1 MVELGY
7 LLNTLGMA
15 GQPTVMTE
23 EVLRLLREAFEWGC
37 TDREACLHAQ
47 IAQSTLY
54 AYQLVNPEYVEWKE
68 AWKDNPTLV
77 ARKCVA
83 TSLSSDKEL
92 SLKYLE
98 RKKKDEFSPRSEH
111 TGADGK
117 DMSITFAWV
126 GEEEKQPVQIE
137 QPEPLQIEE

>member
-1 MVELGY
+1 
-7 LLNTLGMA
+7 MA
-15 GQPTVMTE
+15 GQPTVVTE

-37 TDREACLHAQ
+37 SDIEACLHAN
-47 IAQSTLY
+47 IGKTALY
-54 AYQLVNPEYVEWKE
+54 DYQLRNPEYAEYKE
-68 AWKDNPTLV
+68 KLKKSPTIK
-77 ARKCVA
+77 ARRTVVN
-83 TSLSSDKEL
+83 SLDTDTDMAM
-92 SLKYLE
+92 KYLE
-98 RKKKDEFSPRSEH
+98 RKEKGEFSPRSEH